1 MTVDVRLASL
11 NEKKLFQ
18 NLLQLY
24 MYDFTEFTD
33 VDINQNGLFNI
44 FQDFDSYWIE
54 QDDNR
59 PYIIRK
65 NDNIA
70 GFALVKIITTDTR
83 RYNYLA
89 HFFVM
94 RKYRRQG
101 LGKEIARILFDSQK
115 GEWELY
121 QLDRNEPAQIFW
133 TRIINEY
140 TNGNYEEKYEPGR
153 RYQTFYS

>member
-70 GFALVKIITTDTR
+70 GFALVKIITTDIR